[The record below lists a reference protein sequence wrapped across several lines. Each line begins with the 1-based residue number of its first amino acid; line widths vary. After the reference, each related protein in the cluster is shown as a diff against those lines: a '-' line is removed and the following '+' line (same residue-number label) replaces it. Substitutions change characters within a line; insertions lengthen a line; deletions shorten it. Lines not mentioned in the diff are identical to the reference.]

1 MWHWVGFLSL
11 LSINIATGYFLF
23 TKHKIRYT
31 ILMTV
36 GSIMVYG
43 FWSMAFA
50 FGARYQSPLLIIV
63 PVAFAS
69 FIPFLVYIIKKSNRK
84 RNPATTFSSNSRQ
97 NRQSTTAFEVDT
109 ESKEGDGKSEPGF
122 WDNPRYSH
130 AQGKLVLLF
139 IGIVL
144 VILYNI
150 YTWIASLF

>member
-23 TKHKIRYT
+23 TKHRIKYS

-36 GSIMVYG
+36 GSLLVYG
-43 FWSMAFA
+43 FWSMALM
-50 FGARYQSPLLIIV
+50 FGVRHQSPLLIIL
-63 PVAFAS
+63 PVSIAS
-69 FIPFLVYIIKKSNRK
+69 TIPFFVFIITKSNRK
-84 RNPATTFSSNSRQ
+84 KNPATTSSSNSRQ
-97 NRQSTTAFEVDT
+97 TRQSTTAYEVDT
-109 ESKEGDGKSEPGF
+109 ETKEGDGKSEPGF